1 MCGIPDTGF
10 TRRALLKTTGA
21 SAAMLGAT
29 AAVTTSSASAATT
42 APSAA
47 AKNHRTRL
55 VLLGTS
61 GGPIWWTDSQR
72 RGISSAVVVGD
83 AVYMVDCGDGAPEAW
98 RPAGLL
104 GPAQGQNDMT
114 QLRALFLTHLH
125 SDHVSDYPA
134 LLLQGWVGGGLATAQ
149 RPLHVYGPGR
159 REGLPHVFPP
169 ARPAPAAVNPE
180 NPGAGTVEMTNALYA
195 AFSTDINDRIFDS
208 ASPDIRSRVVPHDIE
223 GPAGAATPSTP
234 PARIS
239 PFLVHEDDRVRV
251 TATLVDHGQMY
262 PAFGFRFDTDDGSIV
277 FSGDTTVSANL
288 IDLAQGCDYLVHE
301 VIDQAWV
308 EQSVA
313 GLPAP
318 PEVKN
323 AFLNHLLGAHTTV
336 EQVGS
341 VAQAAGAKTLVLN
354 HFVPGELPTSRWNR
368 AARNYDGRVVVGQ
381 DLMQLGVGTARP

>member
-1 MCGIPDTGF
+1 MCGIPETPF
-10 TRRALLKTTGA
+10 TRRALLRTTGTAAVLAGATAATGLGA
-21 SAAMLGAT
+21 SAAT
-29 AAVTTSSASAATT
+29 ASSI
-42 APSAA
+42 AA
-47 AKNHRTRL
+47 AQRFRTRL

-61 GGPIWWTDSQR
+61 GGPIWWTDSTR

-104 GPAQGQNDMT
+104 GPAQGQNDMKK
-114 QLRALFLTHLH
+114 LRALFFTHLH
-125 SDHVSDYPA
+125 SDHITDYPT
-134 LLLQGWVGGGLATAQ
+134 LLLQGFVGGGLAMPD

-159 REGLPHVFPP
+159 RDGLPHVFPP
-169 ARPAPAAVNPE
+169 ARPTPPVVNPE
-180 NPGAGTVEMTNALYA
+180 NPGAGTVDMTNALFA

-208 ASPDIRSRVVPHDIE
+208 ASPDIRSRVVPHDIAV
-223 GPAGAATPSTP
+223 PVGATTPSAP

-239 PFLVHEDDRVRV
+239 PFPVYEDERVRV

-277 FSGDTTVSANL
+277 FSGDTTVSPNL
-288 IDLAQGCDYLVHE
+288 IELAQGCDYLVHE

-313 GLPAP
+313 GLPVP
-318 PEVKN
+318 PEVKA

-341 VAQAAGAKTLVLN
+341 VAQAANAKTLVLN
-354 HFVPGELPTSRWNR
+354 HFVPGELPEGRWLR
-368 AARNYDGRVVVGQ
+368 ARSNFTGNVVVGQ
-381 DLMQLGVGTARP
+381 DLMQLGVGSARL

>member
-10 TRRALLKTTGA
+10 TRRALLKTTGT
-21 SAAMLGAT
+21 SAALLGAT
-29 AAVTTSSASAATT
+29 GAVSASPASARASRWAT
-42 APSAA
+42 AQ
-47 AKNHRTRL
+47 KHRTRL

-83 AVYMVDCGDGAPEAW
+83 AAYMVDCGDGAPEAW

-114 QLRALFLTHLH
+114 KLRALFLTHLH
-125 SDHVSDYPA
+125 SDHVSDYPT
-134 LLLQGWVGGGLATAQ
+134 LLLQGWVGGGLATAD

-159 REGLPHVFPP
+159 REGLPHVFPA
-169 ARPAPAAVNPE
+169 ARPAPAVVHPD
-180 NPGAGTVEMTNALYA
+180 NPGAGTVDMTNALIA

-208 ASPDIRSRVVPHDIE
+208 ASPDIRSRVVPHDIDV
-223 GPAGAATPSTP
+223 PLAGRTPSTP

-251 TATLVDHGQMY
+251 TATLVDHGQMH
-262 PAFGFRFDTDDGSIV
+262 PAFGFRFDTDDGSVV
-277 FSGDTTVSANL
+277 FSGDTTVSDNL
-288 IDLAQGCDYLVHE
+288 VELAQGCDYLVHE
-301 VIDQAWV
+301 VIDRAWV

-318 PEVKN
+318 PDVKE

-341 VAQAAGAKTLVLN
+341 VAQAARAQNLVLH
-354 HFVPGELPTSRWNR
+354 HFVPGELPVRRWKQ
-368 AARNYDGRVVVGQ
+368 AAKNFDGRVIVGE
-381 DLMQLGVGTARP
+381 DLMQLGVGQARAS

>member
-1 MCGIPDTGF
+1 MCGIPDTAL
-10 TRRALLKTTGA
+10 TRRALLRTTGA
-21 SAAMLGAT
+21 SAALAGAA
-29 AAVTTSSASAATT
+29 AAVSVGATT
-42 APSAA
+42 AHAA
-47 AKNHRTRL
+47 DTAGADGFRTRL

-114 QLRALFLTHLH
+114 DLRALFLTHLH
-125 SDHVSDYPA
+125 SDHVTDYPT
-134 LLLQGWVGGGLATAQ
+134 LLLQGWVGGGLATND

-169 ARPAPAAVNPE
+169 ARPTPAVVNPE
-180 NPGAGTVEMTNALYA
+180 NPGAGTVDMTQALFA

-208 ASPDIRSRVVPHDIE
+208 ASPDIRSRVVPHDIVL
-223 GPAGAATPSTP
+223 PDAARTPSVP
-234 PARIS
+234 PPRIS

-262 PAFGFRFDTDDGSIV
+262 PAFGFRFDTDDGSVV
-277 FSGDTTVSANL
+277 FSGDTTVSENL
-288 IDLAQGCDYLVHE
+288 IELAQGCDYLVHE
-301 VIDQAWV
+301 VIDRAWV

-318 PEVKN
+318 PEVKD

-341 VAQAAGAKTLVLN
+341 VAQAAGAKTLVLH
-354 HFVPGELPTSRWNR
+354 HFVPGDLPRARWLR
-368 AARNYDGRVVVGQ
+368 ATRNFDGRVVVGE
-381 DLMQLGVGTARP
+381 DLMQLGVGEARA